1 MHGLTL
7 GAGGAVLAFVVALV
21 AIRVRREDLPKGMV
35 VV

>member
-1 MHGLTL
+1 MRGLTI
-7 GAGGAVLAFVVALV
+7 GAVGAALAFVVALV